1 MLIAN
6 RGEIACRIIATA
18 RRLGMRAI
26 ALHTPSDRGALFTR
40 LADEVVETPSYL
52 DAPAIVAAAKRVG
65 AECLHPGYGFLS
77 ENADFAEYCAIEDV
91 AFVGPPPEAMRAM
104 GLKSS
109 AKTVMARAGVAV
121 LPGYHGD
128 NQTAKFLR
136 ERAYQ
141 VGYPVLIKAIAGG
154 GGRGIRRVDAHVEFD
169 AAFESAQREAEA
181 AFGDPRVLIE
191 KLILSPR
198 HIEVQVFGDRHGNV
212 VHLYERDCSLQRRR
226 QKLIE
231 ESPAPGVPEDVRAA
245 MTQAAVAAAKA
256 VGYVGAGTVEFIAD
270 ASKGLGR
277 DNFFFLEMNTRLQV
291 EHPVTEALLGVD
303 LVEWQFCVAAGEALP
318 KTQAE
323 LIPRGAAIE
332 ARVNAEDPQT
342 GFLPSPGV
350 LRALKLDA
358 LHVRVDSGFAE
369 GDTISPQYDSLV
381 AKLIAHADT
390 REAAIAKLDAAL
402 ARAVVMGPKTNI
414 AFLRRLL
421 GAPEFVAGRHDTG
434 FIDANLERLGA
445 VPQPPDTRAALAG
458 VEAIYAEIAPKA
470 APVADGDPW
479 SVADSFELMGPRRV
493 PFEAEVDGK
502 AERFVAIARGR
513 EVEIAFRDGRP
524 APAAEFPPT
533 VLALDEGVLVLNSG
547 RQTQVQP
554 IDPEAAGEVGVGTSD
569 GAVKAP
575 MHGRLAA
582 LAVTEGQLV
591 EAGARVAMLEA
602 MKMEH
607 ALAAPRAGR
616 IKLAGRAV
624 GEIVE
629 QGALILTVAEDGEPS
644 APA

>member
-1 MLIAN
+1 VLIAN

-26 ALHTPSDRGALFTR
+26 ALHTPADRGALFTR

-52 DAPAIVAAAKRVG
+52 DAPAIVAAAKAVG

-91 AFVGPPPEAMRAM
+91 VFVGPPPAAMRAM

-109 AKTVMARAGVAV
+109 AKLLMARAGVAV

-128 NQTAKFLR
+128 NQTAKFLK

-198 HIEVQVFGDRHGNV
+198 HIEVQVFGDSHGNV

-231 ESPAPGVPEDVRAA
+231 ESPAPGVPEETRAA
-245 MTQAAVAAAKA
+245 MTEAAVAAAKA
-256 VGYVGAGTVEFIAD
+256 VGYVGAGTVEFIVD

-303 LVEWQFCVAAGEALP
+303 LVEWQFRVAAGEKLP
-318 KTQAE
+318 KSQAE
-323 LIPRGAAIE
+323 LIPHGAAIE
-332 ARVNAEDPQT
+332 ARVNAEDPET
-342 GFLPSPGV
+342 GFLPSPGL

-358 LHVRVDSGFAE
+358 LDVRVDSGFEE
-369 GDTISPQYDSLV
+369 GDTILPQYDSLV
-381 AKLIAHADT
+381 AKLIAHAET
-390 REAAIAKLDAAL
+390 RQAAVAKLDAAL

-421 GAPEFVAGRHDTG
+421 AAPEFVAATHDTG
-434 FIDANLERLGA
+434 FIDAHLERLGA
-445 VPQPPDTRAALAG
+445 VPQPPDARAAPAG
-458 VEAIYAEIAPKA
+458 VEAIYADIAPRA
-470 APVADGDPW
+470 AATADNDPW
-479 SVADSFELMGPRRV
+479 SLADSFELMGPRRV
-493 PFEAEVDGK
+493 PFEAEVDGES
-502 AERFVAIARGR
+502 ERFLAITRGG
-513 EVEIAFRDGRP
+513 EVEIAFRDGRA
-524 APAAEFPPT
+524 APAAEVAPS
-533 VLALDEGVLVLNSG
+533 VLVVDDGVLVLNGG
-547 RQTQVQP
+547 RQTHVRAL
-554 IDPEAAGEVGVGTSD
+554 DPEAAGEVGATASD

-575 MHGRLAA
+575 MPGRLAA
-582 LAVTEGQLV
+582 LAVAEGQQV
-591 EAGARVAMLEA
+591 AAGERVAVLEA

-607 ALAAPRAGR
+607 ALSAPRAGR
-616 IKLAGRAV
+616 VTLAGREV
-624 GEIVE
+624 GDSVE
-629 QGALILTVAEDGEPS
+629 QGALILTVAE
-644 APA
+644 

>member
-1 MLIAN
+1 VLIAN

-18 RRLGMRAI
+18 HRLGMRAI
-26 ALHTPSDRGALFTR
+26 ALHTPADRGALFTR
-40 LADEVVETPSYL
+40 LADDVVETPSYL
-52 DAPAIVAAAKRVG
+52 DAPAIVAAAKAAG

-77 ENADFAEYCAIEDV
+77 ENADFAEYCALEGV

-109 AKTVMARAGVAV
+109 AKAVMARAGVAV

-128 NQTAKFLR
+128 NQTAKFLK

-191 KLILSPR
+191 KLILNPR
-198 HIEVQVFGDRHGNV
+198 HIEVQVFGDSHGNV

-231 ESPAPGVPEDVRAA
+231 ESPAPGVPEDTRAA

-256 VGYVGAGTVEFIAD
+256 VGYVGAGTVEFIVD

-277 DNFFFLEMNTRLQV
+277 DSFFFLEMNTRLQV

-303 LVEWQFCVAAGEALP
+303 LVEWQFRVAAGEELP

-323 LIPRGAAIE
+323 LIPQGAAIE
-332 ARVNAEDPQT
+332 ARVNAEDPET
-342 GFLPSPGV
+342 GFLPSPGL
-350 LRALKLDA
+350 LRALRLDA
-358 LHVRVDSGFAE
+358 LDVRVDSGFAE
-369 GDTISPQYDSLV
+369 GDSISPQYDSLV
-381 AKLIAHADT
+381 AKLIAHAET
-390 REAAIAKLDAAL
+390 RQAAIAKLDAAL

-421 GAPEFVAGRHDTG
+421 AAPEFVAGTHDTG
-434 FIDANLERLGA
+434 FIDAHLERLGA
-445 VPQPPDTRAALAG
+445 VPQPPDARAALAG
-458 VEAIYAEIAPKA
+458 VEAIYADIAPKA
-470 APVADGDPW
+470 VPAAADDDPW

-502 AERFVAIARGR
+502 IERFVAVARGR
-513 EVEIAFRDGRP
+513 GVEIAFRDGRP
-524 APAAEFPPT
+524 APASEVAPT
-533 VLALDEGVLVLNSG
+533 VLVDDDGVLVLNGG
-547 RQTQVQP
+547 RQTHVRP
-554 IDPEAAGEVGVGTSD
+554 IDPEAAAEVGAGASD

-582 LAVTEGQLV
+582 LAVTEGQQV
-591 EAGARVAMLEA
+591 EAGERVAMLEA

-607 ALAAPRAGR
+607 ALTAPRAGR
-616 IKLAGRAV
+616 VTLAGKTV
-624 GEIVE
+624 GDIIE
-629 QGALILTVAEDGEPS
+629 QGALILTVGE
-644 APA
+644 